1 MSVSV
6 TVSIPPEI
14 SLELAKLREVR
25 KAVVEGAAAGVEVAL
40 REHFRY
46 LQSRPRADGLKPVGF
61 WDGTDGNSVA
71 EQIGDPRLSGDSV
84 VIEIDSAPLRHRI
97 DGGDITA
104 SDYGHPYLTIP
115 ATDAA
120 AAAPQGARSFETHI
134 QWVPHPDGGVRPALV
149 SGPKG
154 SDGVTLFWLVRH
166 VKHLPM
172 PEALPLQSDLDAAA
186 RDAALDVIDA
196 ILSQPGEAA

>member
-1 MSVSV
+1 MSVNV

-14 SLELAKLREVR
+14 SIELAKLREVR
-25 KAVVEGAAAGVEVAL
+25 KAVVEGASMGVEAAL
-40 REHFRY
+40 RDHFQY
-46 LQSRPRADGLKPVGF
+46 LQARPRADGLKAVGF
-61 WDGTDGNSVA
+61 WSGTDGNSVA
-71 EQIGDPRLSGDSV
+71 EQIGDPRLSGDSAL
-84 VIEIDSAPLRHRI
+84 IEIDSPQLRHKI
-97 DGGDITA
+97 DGGEIKA
-104 SDYGHPYLTIP
+104 SDFGHPYLTIP

-149 SGPKG
+149 AGPKG
-154 SDGVTLFWLVRH
+154 NDGVTLFWLVRH
-166 VKHLPM
+166 VRHLPM
-172 PEALPLQSDLDAAA
+172 PEALPPQSGLDSAA